1 MAKSIMVLGT
11 CSNAGKSL
19 ITAGICRILKQ
30 DGYKVAPF
38 KAQNMALNS
47 YITKDG
53 LEMGRAQ
60 VMQAEAC
67 GLEPDC
73 RMNPVL
79 LKPTSDK
86 GSQGILNGKVY
97 GNMKAQEFYEN
108 KPIFREA
115 IRETYESLAKDY
127 DVIVMEG
134 AGSPAEINLKDNDLV
149 NMGMAKM
156 ADAPVLLVG
165 DIDRGGVFASLAGT
179 MLLFDEEERARVSG
193 VIINKFRGDLE
204 ILKPGLTML
213 EDIIHVPVVGV
224 VPYMKLDVDD
234 EDSLSEKF
242 HAKDE
247 NALIDVAVIRLPR
260 ISNFTDFNA
269 LEYMDGVGVRYVSS
283 ARDLGDPDVVMIPG
297 TKNTMADLLWMRQS
311 GVEAQVLKFASRGK
325 PVFGICGGYQILG
338 QSIAD
343 PSGVEHGGDMAGMG
357 LLPHHTVFGEE
368 KTTMETTG
376 VLSDVTGI
384 FSSLSGQEYQGYEI
398 HMGSQ
403 EKEANII
410 NEGNVYGTYIHG
422 VFDKEGVAKALVSAL
437 LEAKGLDFSDVKA
450 FDIDEYKQS
459 QYDILADGLR
469 KSLNLDII
477 YDMIK

>member
-19 ITAGICRILKQ
+19 ITAGICRLLWRE
-30 DGYKVAPF
+30 GYKVAPF

-67 GLEPDC
+67 CLEPDC

-79 LKPTSDK
+79 LKPTSDQ
-86 GSQGILNGKVY
+86 GSQVILNGKVY
-97 GNMKAQEFYEN
+97 GNMKAQEFYRN
-108 KPIFREA
+108 KPFFREE
-115 IRETYESLAKDY
+115 IRKTYESLAADY
-127 DVIVMEG
+127 DILVMEG
-134 AGSPAEINLKDNDLV
+134 AGSPAEINLKEDDLV
-149 NMGMAKM
+149 NMGMAEM

-179 MLLFDEEERARVSG
+179 MLLFDEKERARVAG

-224 VPYMKLDVDD
+224 VPYMHLNVDD

-242 HAKDE
+242 TSRKE
-247 NALIDVAVIRLPR
+247 NALIDIAVIRLPR

-283 ARDLGDPDVVMIPG
+283 ASELGDPDCVMLPG
-297 TKNTMADLLWMRQS
+297 TKNTMSDLLWLRQS
-311 GVEAQVLKFASRGK
+311 GLEAAILKYASHGK
-325 PVFGICGGYQILG
+325 PVFGICGGYQMLG
-338 QSIAD
+338 QSLSD
-343 PSGVEHGGDMAGMG
+343 PLGVEHGGEMSGMG
-357 LLPHHTVFGEE
+357 LLPHSTDFAAE
-368 KTTMETTG
+368 KVTRETEGT
-376 VLSDVTGI
+376 LSSVSGI
-384 FSSLSGQEYQGYEI
+384 FHELSGQPFKGYEI

-403 EKEANII
+403 ESAGNII

-422 VFDKEGVAKALVSAL
+422 VFDKDNIAKTVAEALFR
-437 LEAKGLDFSDVKA
+437 EKGLDASSVKA
-450 FDIDEYKQS
+450 FDIEAYKQE
-459 QYDILADGLR
+459 QYDILADGLAA
-469 KSLNLDII
+469 SLNMDII
-477 YDMIK
+477 HDMIR